1 MAADPPFSRMDLIS
15 CRNVLIY
22 LAPPL
27 QRRVIPTFHY
37 ALNPLGF
44 LLLGLSE
51 TVGGFADMFEVADS
65 RHRIYRKKA
74 SGSRQYPHFS
84 SPGGQAVGMAPDRHD
99 PSTSRPVPDR
109 QRHVDHLLLGQYA
122 PPGVLVNDDLE
133 VLEFRGRTGPYL
145 ELAPGEPSLNLLR
158 LARDG
163 LLLDLQALFAECR
176 RQDAP
181 AVRQGVRV
189 RAEGR
194 VREIDLRC
202 LPVKTPGDVMRC
214 WLILFE
220 ERRSVAAHGSRDI
233 ASDAGPNPRGPAR
246 PGPTPGCRDWSAGWP
261 GGWDGP
267 RPPATRRAEPPRDD
281 DGHERGAPHEA
292 RADVDARSLPVHG
305 RAA

>member
-1 MAADPPFSRMDLIS
+1 MDLVS

-27 QRRVIPTFHY
+27 HRRVIPTFHY

-74 SGSRQYPHFS
+74 LGSRQYPHFS
-84 SPGGQAVGMAPDRHD
+84 SPGGQAVGMAPDRHE

-133 VLEFRGRTGPYL
+133 VLELRGRTSPYL
-145 ELAPGEPSLNLLR
+145 ELAQGVPSLNLLR
-158 LARDG
+158 LARDD

-181 AVRQGVRV
+181 AVRQGVRSP
-189 RAEGR
+189 RRGAG
-194 VREIDLRC
+194 
-202 LPVKTPGDVMRC
+202 PGDRPAVSARQDARRGDEMLAHPVRGTPVRRGP
-214 WLILFE
+214 WFPGHR
-220 ERRSVAAHGSRDI
+220 ERRGGEPEGTCADR
-233 ASDAGPNPRGPAR
+233 AR
-246 PGPTPGCRDWSAGWP
+246 PPAAATGPPVGPVAGTVLV
-261 GGWDGP
+261 
-267 RPPATRRAEPPRDD
+267 PPATRRAEPPRDD